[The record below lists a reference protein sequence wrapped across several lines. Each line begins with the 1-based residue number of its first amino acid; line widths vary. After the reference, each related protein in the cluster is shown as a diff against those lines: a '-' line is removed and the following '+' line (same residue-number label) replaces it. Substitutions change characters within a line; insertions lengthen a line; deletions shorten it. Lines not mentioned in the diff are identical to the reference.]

1 MPERDGDLWES
12 EKRLVIFYLMKGSCE
27 CASSRFECMRCDLL
41 DKTRKAWPA
50 LYDEVVG
57 IIRKE
62 RFGIEP

>member
-12 EKRLVIFYLMKGSCE
+12 EKRLVIFYLMKNSCE
-27 CASSRFECMRCDLL
+27 CADRRFQCTRCDLL